1 VLNVLK
7 CFKLTK
13 SSNSS
18 KYRVFLKYVCLTSEI
33 TRQFMKLF
41 SITFCKIR
49 KSIPRFFAPQFLPN
63 ESFCLINYSIFC
75 NHENLNFDY
84 LFFAVTMEVFNKAL
98 FLSQQK
104 IFALTHR
111 RVYTLMVNLFQI
123 LNQFVLLFRKNV
135 IEKSSMIWRV
145 LPLVK
150 INTRISE
157 TPCCML
163 KKKQI

>member
-1 VLNVLK
+1 VLI
-7 CFKLTK
+7 
-13 SSNSS
+13 
-18 KYRVFLKYVCLTSEI
+18 LTSER

-49 KSIPRFFAPQFLPN
+49 KSIQRFFAPQFLPN
-63 ESFCLINYSIFC
+63 
-75 NHENLNFDY
+75 DY
-84 LFFAVTMEVFNKAL
+84 LFFSITMELFNKAL

-135 IEKSSMIWRV
+135 IEKSSMIWCV

-157 TPCCML
+157 TPCILFTMFWH
-163 KKKQI
+163 